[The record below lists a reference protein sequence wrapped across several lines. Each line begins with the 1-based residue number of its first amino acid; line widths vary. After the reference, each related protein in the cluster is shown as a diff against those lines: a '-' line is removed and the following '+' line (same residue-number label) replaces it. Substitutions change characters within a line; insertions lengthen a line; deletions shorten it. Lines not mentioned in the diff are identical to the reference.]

1 MYDQQAT
8 MLNCMSVR
16 ALILP
21 GLYDSGPEHWQTL
34 WERDDPTFVRVVQ
47 RDWETPIRQ
56 EWVGELETAVGATGP
71 DVVLIAHSA
80 GCALAAFWAAATT
93 LRIRGA
99 LLVAPADTEAES
111 YPLGPKGWRPLPLV
125 RLPFPSIVVASSN
138 DSFATLDRAQA
149 FADSWGSRFVPIGE
163 AGHINAESGLGCW
176 PRGRELL
183 AELLVPDL

>member
-1 MYDQQAT
+1 
-8 MLNCMSVR
+8 MLNHMIR

-47 RDWETPIRQ
+47 RDWEMPIRQ
-56 EWVGELETAVGATGP
+56 EWVGELETAVGAAGP
-71 DVVLIAHSA
+71 DLVLIAHSA
-80 GCALAAFWAAATT
+80 GCALVAFWAAATT

-111 YPLGPKGWRPLPLV
+111 YPIGPKGWRPLPLV
-125 RLPFPSIVVASSN
+125 RLPFPTIVVASSN
-138 DSFATLDRAQA
+138 DTFATLDRTRA

-163 AGHINAESGLGCW
+163 AGHISAESGLGCW

-183 AELLVPDL
+183 AELLEPDP

>member
-1 MYDQQAT
+1 MYDQQAA
-8 MLNCMSVR
+8 MLNHMSVR

-56 EWVGELETAVGATGP
+56 EWVGELETAVGAAGP

-149 FADSWGSRFVPIGE
+149 FADSWGSRFVPI
-163 AGHINAESGLGCW
+163 A
-176 PRGRELL
+176 
-183 AELLVPDL
+183 

>member
-1 MYDQQAT
+1 MHNEQALSCER
-8 MLNCMSVR
+8 MIR

-21 GLYDSGPEHWQTL
+21 GLYDSGPGHWQSL
-34 WERDDPTFVRVVQ
+34 WENDDPTFVRVVQ

-56 EWVGELETAVGATGP
+56 EWVGTLETAVGAAGP

-80 GCALAAFWAAATT
+80 GCALVAFWAAATT
-93 LRIRGA
+93 LGVRGA

-111 YPLGPKGWRPLPLV
+111 YPIGPRGWRALPLV
-125 RLPFPSIVVASSN
+125 QLPFPSIVVASSN
-138 DSFATLDRAQA
+138 DEFVTLDRARA

-176 PRGRELL
+176 PQGRDLL
-183 AELLVPDL
+183 GELLVRDL